1 MADFSKQW
9 CEMND
14 PEMPHDFD
22 IFEEH
27 SRLQPGYSINFIC
40 EGFGSVMIAK
50 GHNDEILLAIP
61 DDEDFNTINWVDYYD
76 FTKEYKIKHSID

>member
-1 MADFSKQW
+1 
-9 CEMND
+9 MND

-61 DDEDFNTINWVDYYD
+61 DDEDFNTIHWVDYYE
-76 FTKEYKIKHSID
+76 FMENYNK